1 MLFVGSG
8 FAINIYR
15 ALAAAPVDLAGQ
27 TLEPLRARET
37 LGHADPWFRVV
48 VHSPRAPLSTSPSPM
63 WERYVSLLAKAPG
76 ISIIVI
82 GMAFIG
88 IAALGATLREP
99 IITMDQGFGEALHDP
114 YER

>member
-1 MLFVGSG
+1 
-8 FAINIYR
+8 
-15 ALAAAPVDLAGQ
+15 
-27 TLEPLRARET
+27 
-37 LGHADPWFRVV
+37 
-48 VHSPRAPLSTSPSPM
+48 M